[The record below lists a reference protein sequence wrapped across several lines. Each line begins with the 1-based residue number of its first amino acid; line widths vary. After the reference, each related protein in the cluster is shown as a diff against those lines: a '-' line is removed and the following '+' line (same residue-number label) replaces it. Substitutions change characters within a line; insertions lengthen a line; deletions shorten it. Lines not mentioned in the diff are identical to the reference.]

1 MVRPRTDIR
10 PRIVAAARARFL
22 SEGVDGASLRAIA
35 RDADSNIGMIYYYF
49 PTKDDL
55 FLGVVE
61 EVYAA
66 VLADLEAALAQDA
79 DFEARVRAMY
89 VRIGRLTTDEADVF
103 RLVVREALVS
113 SERMSRLMERFKR
126 GHVPLVLRVVSE
138 GKQAGALA
146 SDVPLPLMMITTLA
160 LGVLPQFVLRTLGE
174 RSPFGDALKPGD
186 ALVEPLLR
194 VLLGGIGAPS
204 G

>member
-89 VRIGRLTTDEADVF
+89 VRIGRLTADEADVF